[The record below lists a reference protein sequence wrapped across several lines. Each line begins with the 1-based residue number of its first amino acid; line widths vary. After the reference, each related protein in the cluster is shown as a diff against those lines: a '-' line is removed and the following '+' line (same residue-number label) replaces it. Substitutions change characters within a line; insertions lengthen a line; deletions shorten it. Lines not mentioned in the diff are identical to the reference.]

1 MNVTETSV
9 SYSVKKQVK
18 QFEPIEV
25 SGSVTATVE
34 DGEDPEEVREELYV
48 GLRDEV
54 DRRVL
59 DIVLEHKLSEEE
71 D

>member
-9 SYSVKKQVK
+9 SYSVKKQAER
-18 QFEPIEV
+18 FEPIEV

-34 DGEDPEEVREELYV
+34 DGEDPEEVREEMYA

-59 DIVLEHKLSEEE
+59 DILLEHKMEADDE
-71 D
+71 